1 MSKKPRLG
9 RDPFKDEG
17 PLSFIGDTRGGPGRS
32 LNTRG
37 FIIGPERVRELPGR
51 KRGNIGNTDNISNTG
66 NGPGA
71 KRGRPK
77 GSGAKGPGDWKRA
90 TFIMRIDTL
99 EKIKALAF
107 WERATVTELIDRALA
122 AYLKGK
128 TIKPIGS
135 K

>member
-1 MSKKPRLG
+1 MNKKPRLG

-17 PLSFIGDTRGGPGRS
+17 PLSFIGDTRGSKAPGD
-32 LNTRG
+32 
-37 FIIGPERVRELPGR
+37 PLPGR
-51 KRGNIGNTDNISNTG
+51 KRGNIGNTDNISNTE
-66 NGPGA
+66 NRPGA

-77 GSGAKGPGDWKRA
+77 GSGAKGPGEWKRA
-90 TFIMRIDTL
+90 TFIMRKDAL

-107 WERATVTELIDRALA
+107 WDRLTVTEIIDRALA